1 MNEAEKID
9 NQQGNESLP
18 SSVSKRTYHF
28 MDWVNGD
35 FVDEM
40 IVEINRETAISIMKQ
55 KYPNHEFAY
64 VCELS

>member
-1 MNEAEKID
+1 MTVN
-9 NQQGNESLP
+9 S
-18 SSVSKRTYHF
+18 RTYHF